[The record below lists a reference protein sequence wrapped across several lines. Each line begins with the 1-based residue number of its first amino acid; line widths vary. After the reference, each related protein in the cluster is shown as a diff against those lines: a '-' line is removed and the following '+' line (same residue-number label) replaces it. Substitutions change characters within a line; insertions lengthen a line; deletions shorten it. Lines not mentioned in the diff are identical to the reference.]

1 VNPTPGTP
9 DGPWL
14 RSGDLTVISEGD
26 LFIVGRIKDLLVVNG
41 RNHYPDDIESTIQE
55 ITKGRVAAV
64 SVPSEDTEQ
73 LVTIVEVKP
82 PRPNGVEPSEVL
94 GEIKRQ
100 LTSVVSENH
109 GLRIFDLVLVA
120 PGSIPVTTS
129 GKIRRSTC
137 AERYQQGAFERL
149 DN

>member
-1 VNPTPGTP
+1 
-9 DGPWL
+9 
-14 RSGDLTVISEGD
+14 VISDGD

-55 ITKGRVAAV
+55 ITRGRVAAI
-64 SVPSEDTEQ
+64 SVPNDDTEQ
-73 LVTIVEVKP
+73 LVTIVEFKAP
-82 PRPNGVEPSEVL
+82 PQSGVEPSEIL
-94 GEIKRQ
+94 GAIKRQ

-137 AERYQQGAFERL
+137 AERYQHDAFERL
-149 DN
+149 DA